1 MESFAKK
8 ETVYVE
14 LELNARLQPIHR
26 CEIFEDLFENV
37 FKSYEIG
44 EVIGAGTL
52 QKATGEVE
60 KCDIKMDI
68 YKEKLNAFISYLQKI
83 DIIPKG
89 STLFVNKEAMSIGSA
104 EGMALYLNGTDLPV
118 EVYQNND
125 VNELIA
131 LLDQALNNIAH
142 RLSYWEGSAE
152 TALYYYGKD
161 YFAMKNSIAEIV
173 ESHPLC
179 QKCRIVKIA

>member
-44 EVIGAGTL
+44 EV
-52 QKATGEVE
+52 TGEVE

-152 TALYYYGKD
+152 TALYYYGKT
-161 YFAMKNSIAEIV
+161 I
-173 ESHPLC
+173 L
-179 QKCRIVKIA
+179 Q